1 MNRRTRFWISL
12 AALAAMLLLS
22 VGVGRYALNPAELL
36 GILTGNPPSEI
47 ARDLF
52 LQIRLPRVL
61 AVALS
66 GGLLALSGL
75 VFQTIFANPL
85 VSPDVLGATN
95 GCAVGA
101 VWAMLFLPAVPLLYQ
116 GCAFVCGVASAAA
129 ALWLARRV
137 GRNPMLGLILSGMV
151 VGSLASALLMILK
164 YCADPTHQLP
174 AIEYWLMG
182 GFQNAMWPH
191 VWSAALCGLP
201 AAAALYLLRFRLKVL
216 SLGDDRA
223 AGLGLSPA
231 AVRRWA
237 VVLATLPVAGV
248 ISIAGMV
255 SWVALIVPHLVR
267 VWGERDVTRCMG
279 TVFCCGSALLLAAD
293 LLARTL
299 TAAEIPVSI
308 FTSLFGA
315 AALAALLLRGA
326 LDRGEA
332 GL

>member
-1 MNRRTRFWISL
+1 MKRFWISL
-12 AALAAMLLLS
+12 AALAVMLVVS
-22 VGVGRYALNPAELL
+22 AGVGRYALTPAELL
-36 GILTGNPPSEI
+36 GVLTGHPPSEI
-47 ARDLF
+47 AQDLF
-52 LQIRLPRVL
+52 FQIRLPRVL

-95 GCAVGA
+95 GCAAGA
-101 VWAMLFLPAVPLLYQ
+101 VWAMLFLPPIPLLCQ
-116 GCAFVCGVASAAA
+116 GSAFLWGILSAGA
-129 ALWLARRV
+129 ALWLSRRV

-164 YCADPTHQLP
+164 YCADPTQQLP

-182 GFQNAMWPH
+182 GFQNAMWGH
-191 VWSAALCGLP
+191 VWSVALCGLP
-201 AAAALYLLRFRLKVL
+201 AGAALYLFRFRLKVL
-216 SLGDDRA
+216 SLGDERA
-223 AGLGLSPA
+223 AGLGVSPVA
-231 AVRRWA
+231 ARRVV

-248 ISIAGMV
+248 ISVAGMV

-279 TVFCCGSALLLAAD
+279 TVFCCGAALLLAAD
-293 LLARTL
+293 LFARTL

-315 AALAALLLRGA
+315 GVLAALLLRGA
-326 LDRGEA
+326 LDRGEV
-332 GL
+332 GI